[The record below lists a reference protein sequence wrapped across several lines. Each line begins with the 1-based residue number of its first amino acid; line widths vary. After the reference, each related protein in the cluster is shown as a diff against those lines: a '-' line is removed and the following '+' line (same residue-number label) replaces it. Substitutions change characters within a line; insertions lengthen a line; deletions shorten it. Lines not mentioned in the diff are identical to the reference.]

1 MATRKKPAVKG
12 VAKKAPARKKAAKK
26 RAPITAQFG
35 TTVPKPPPK
44 KI

>member
-1 MATRKKPAVKG
+1 MAARKKSTVKA
-12 VAKKAPARKKAAKK
+12 VAKKAPAKKKASKK
-26 RAPITAQFG
+26 RVPITAQFG